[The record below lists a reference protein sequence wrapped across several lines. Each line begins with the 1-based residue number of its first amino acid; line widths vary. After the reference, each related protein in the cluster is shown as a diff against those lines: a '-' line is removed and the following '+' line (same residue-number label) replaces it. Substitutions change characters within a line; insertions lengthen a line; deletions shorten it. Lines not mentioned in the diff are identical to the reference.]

1 MKLFLMEFA
10 LYGLAE
16 YSLISKHNL
25 VAGHQFKDLL
35 SSMFSL
41 PKPDDDEPD
50 DDEAM
55 GGSKY

>member
-1 MKLFLMEFA
+1 
-10 LYGLAE
+10 
-16 YSLISKHNL
+16 

-35 SSMFSL
+35 SGMFSL

-50 DDEAM
+50 DDEEI